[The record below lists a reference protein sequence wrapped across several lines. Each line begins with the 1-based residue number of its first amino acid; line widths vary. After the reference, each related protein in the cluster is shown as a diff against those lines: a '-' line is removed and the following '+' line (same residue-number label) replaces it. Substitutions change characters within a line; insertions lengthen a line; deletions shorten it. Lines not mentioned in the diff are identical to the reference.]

1 MIIIQESEIIKLLF
15 GLGVLIYFFITKK
28 KIIELPHH
36 NLLFFAYIIVFS
48 GWVLT
53 VMEGFFYEQFIN
65 LIEHS
70 CYTASTVLLTLWC
83 YLVFI
88 KGDTK

>member
-1 MIIIQESEIIKLLF
+1 MIIIQESEVIKLLF
-15 GLGVLIYFFITKK
+15 GIGVLIYFFITKK
-28 KIIELPHH
+28 KLFELPHH

-48 GWVLT
+48 GWILT
-53 VMEGFFYEQFIN
+53 VMEGFFCEQLLNI
-65 LIEHS
+65 IEHT
-70 CYTASTVLLTLWC
+70 CYTISTVILSLWC